1 VSEADDLIARLGLA
15 PHPEGGH
22 YRETFRDAHS
32 TAIYFLLRSGET
44 SQRHR
49 VDAAEIWHF
58 YKGDALELI
67 VGGTRVVLDADNPQ
81 VVVPAH
87 VWQSARPLGTYTLV
101 GCTVAPP
108 FSFEGF
114 QLG

>member
-1 VSEADDLIARLGLA
+1 MSDAGRLIAELMLA

-32 TAIYFLLRSGET
+32 TAIYFLLCGGEV
-44 SQRHR
+44 SRLHR
-49 VDAAEIWHF
+49 IDAAEIWHF
-58 YKGDALELI
+58 YQGEPLELVVGDARHVLS
-67 VGGTRVVLDADNPQ
+67 VGNPQ
-81 VVVPAH
+81 IVVPPN

-108 FSFEGF
+108 FEFSRFE
-114 QLG
+114 LG